1 MEITFSR
8 QRSYLQNSCDGTLD
22 EDDLIIIKD
31 KPAKNTEL
39 KEIRFF
45 IAYIKKYTQIELFLL
60 SRKDARP
67 ILEKTRMEGLD
78 VLAAGKS

>member
-22 EDDLIIIKD
+22 EDDLIIKD
-31 KPAKNTEL
+31 KAVKNTEL

-45 IAYIKKYTQIELFLL
+45 IAYIKKCIQIGLFLL

>member
-22 EDDLIIIKD
+22 EDDLIIKD
-31 KPAKNTEL
+31 KAVKNTEL

-45 IAYIKKYTQIELFLL
+45 IAYVKKYTQIELFLL

>member
-22 EDDLIIIKD
+22 DDLIIKD
-31 KPAKNTEL
+31 KAVKNTEL

-45 IAYIKKYTQIELFLL
+45 IAYIKKYIQIGLFLL
-60 SRKDARP
+60 NRKDARP
-67 ILEKTRMEGLD
+67 ILEKTRVEGLD

>member
-22 EDDLIIIKD
+22 DDLIIKD
-31 KPAKNTEL
+31 KVVKNTEL

-45 IAYIKKYTQIELFLL
+45 IAYIKKYIQIGLFLL
-60 SRKDARP
+60 NRKDARP
-67 ILEKTRMEGLD
+67 ILEKTRVEGLD

>member
-8 QRSYLQNSCDGTLD
+8 QRSYLQNSCDGILD
-22 EDDLIIIKD
+22 EDDLIIKD
-31 KPAKNTEL
+31 KPVKNTEL

-45 IAYIKKYTQIELFLL
+45 IAYIKKYIQIGLFLL

-67 ILEKTRMEGLD
+67 ILEKTRVEGLD